1 MSGPEMSS
9 QCRELT
15 GSDVAA
21 AVLQRNA
28 IPAMMSVAASVI
40 MPVHITL
47 SLACVEQNST
57 IRRVNYWNII
67 ADKLNSLNEA
77 QL

>member
-1 MSGPEMSS
+1 
-9 QCRELT
+9 
-15 GSDVAA
+15 
-21 AVLQRNA
+21 
-28 IPAMMSVAASVI
+28 MMSVAASVI

-47 SLACVEQNST
+47 SLACVEQKST
-57 IRRVNYWNII
+57 IRRVNYWNIL